1 MLPNITIS
9 DHVNHV
15 DGTDHS
21 QSAEYSSYEIM
32 ELCLGVGIPSLV
44 VIVTLV
50 VLAIFHPEK
59 LLELVR
65 IVMQPVRD
73 ALQRAMRPRSV
84 VPNQLNLAIQMPA
97 MDAQPVPQGQYFI
110 ENKQILSQSM
120 LIDLMP
126 DPPAPRVQWV

>member
-1 MLPNITIS
+1 M
-9 DHVNHV
+9 
-15 DGTDHS
+15 
-21 QSAEYSSYEIM
+21 
-32 ELCLGVGIPSLV
+32 
-44 VIVTLV
+44 

-110 ENKQILSQSM
+110 ENNQILSQSM